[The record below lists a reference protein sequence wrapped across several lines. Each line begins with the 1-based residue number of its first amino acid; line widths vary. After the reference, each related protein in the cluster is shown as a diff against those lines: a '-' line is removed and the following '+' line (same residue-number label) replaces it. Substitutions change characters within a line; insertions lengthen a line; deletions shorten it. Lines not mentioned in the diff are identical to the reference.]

1 MLSFENEGG
10 RIGRTGHYLPKI
22 KITNYSVNRLMAVN
36 FFLNQKMMIQDRIK
50 ALEKLLLAKEI
61 IPQLVVYLIIFI
73 SKNISYLQI
82 HEIS

>member
-1 MLSFENEGG
+1 
-10 RIGRTGHYLPKI
+10 
-22 KITNYSVNRLMAVN
+22 
-36 FFLNQKMMIQDRIK
+36 MIQDRIK